1 MSAVRRRRRWGDVV
15 LRPHVLIAA
24 LVLGGAAAWFAGGVR
39 DAPVPRVPDL
49 LIDVEV
55 RSAPITSDAR
65 IVVFDRDGLSRTVDV
80 EVTSPDAFEDRLA
93 AALAVL
99 RTTLVEDGVW
109 PQQVGAPTVL
119 GYEVQRRRVVVVD
132 VPPLQG
138 RGPDVLAE
146 LATLRSIEETAFAH
160 GADEVTVV
168 VDGAPA
174 ATLWGQVAL
183 R

>member
-1 MSAVRRRRRWGDVV
+1 MSVGRRRRRWGDVL
-15 LRPHVLIAA
+15 LRPHVLIAV
-24 LVLGGAAAWFAGGVR
+24 LVLGGAVAWWSGALR
-39 DAPVPRVPDL
+39 DGPVPRVPDL
-49 LIDVEV
+49 LIDVDV
-55 RSAPITSDAR
+55 LAPPTSGDAR
-65 IVVFDRDGLSRTVDV
+65 IVVFDRDGLSRTVDI
-80 EVTSPDAFEDRLA
+80 EVTSREAFEDRLA

-99 RTTLVEDGVW
+99 RSTLIEDGAW
-109 PQQVGAPTVL
+109 PRQVGAPTVL
-119 GYEVQRRRVVVVD
+119 AYEVQRRRVVVID

-138 RGPDVLAE
+138 VGPDVLAE
-146 LATLRSIEETAFAH
+146 LATLRSLEETAFAH

>member
-1 MSAVRRRRRWGDVV
+1 VSAVRRRRRWSDVV

-24 LVLGGAAAWFAGGVR
+24 LVLGGAAVWFWGGFR
-39 DAPVPRVPDL
+39 DGPVPRVPDL

-55 RSAPITSDAR
+55 QARPTSGDAR

-99 RTTLVEDGVW
+99 RTTLLEEGVW
-109 PQQVGAPTVL
+109 PQQVGAPMVL
-119 GYEVQRRRVVVVD
+119 GYEVQRRRVVVID
-132 VPPLQG
+132 VPSLQG
-138 RGPDVLAE
+138 GGLDVLAE
-146 LATLRSIEETAFAH
+146 LAALRSLEETAFAH
-160 GADEVTVV
+160 GADEVRVV

>member
-1 MSAVRRRRRWGDVV
+1 MSAVRRRRRWGDVL

-24 LVLGGAAAWFAGGVR
+24 LVLGGAVAWYAGGFR
-39 DAPVPRVPDL
+39 DAPAPRVPDL
-49 LIDVEV
+49 LIDAEAH
-55 RSAPITSDAR
+55 SAPITSDAR

-80 EVTSPDAFEDRLA
+80 EVTSQDAFEDRLA

-109 PQQVGAPTVL
+109 PQHVGAPTVL
-119 GYEVQRRRVVVVD
+119 GYEVQRRRVVVID
-132 VPPLQG
+132 VPPLEG

-146 LATLRSIEETAFAH
+146 LATLRSLEETAFAH
-160 GADEVTVV
+160 GVDEVTVV